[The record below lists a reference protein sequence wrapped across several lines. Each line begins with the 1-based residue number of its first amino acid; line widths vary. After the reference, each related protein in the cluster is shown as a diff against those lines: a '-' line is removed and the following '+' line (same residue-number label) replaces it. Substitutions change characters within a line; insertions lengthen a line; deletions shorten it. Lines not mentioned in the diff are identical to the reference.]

1 MKADLAVIFDMD
13 GVLVNNF
20 AWHLKA
26 WEKFCKKHKKRI
38 SADEF
43 REHVF
48 GGNNPDHLKFIF
60 GNHLSHELI
69 NKYGQEKE
77 LIYRELYKGNI
88 QPVAGLKA
96 FLSEIKEI
104 GIPTAIATSAERANV
119 DFILEA
125 IGLSEHFNV
134 IVDSS
139 MIKKGKP
146 DPEVFT
152 KAASLLNTEPQKCI
166 VFEDSLKGIAAALNA
181 RMKVIGVGTTHYVAE
196 LTEAHLVINDFTEI
210 SADRLT
216 ILINQP
222 NY

>member
-1 MKADLAVIFDMD
+1 MKVDLAVIFDMD

-26 WEKFCKKHKKRI
+26 WEKFCKKYKKRI

-60 GNHLSHELI
+60 GNHLSQELI
-69 NKYGQEKE
+69 DKYGQEKE
-77 LIYRELYKGNI
+77 LIYRELYKDNI
-88 QPVAGLKA
+88 QPVTGLKP
-96 FLSEIKEI
+96 FLSEIKAL

-119 DFILEA
+119 DFVLEA
-125 IGLSEHFNV
+125 IGLNEQFNA

-152 KAASLLNTEPQKCI
+152 KAASLLNAGPHKCI

-210 SADRLT
+210 TADRLT